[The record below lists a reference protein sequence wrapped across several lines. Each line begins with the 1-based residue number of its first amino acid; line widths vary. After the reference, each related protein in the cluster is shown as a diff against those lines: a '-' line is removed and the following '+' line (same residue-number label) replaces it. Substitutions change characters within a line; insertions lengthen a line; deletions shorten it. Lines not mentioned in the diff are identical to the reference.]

1 MVPQDMINTVP
12 VVPYGELSPQR
23 FWKEFVSQRRPVV
36 LDGLDAHIAEL
47 SRKWTKENLSE
58 RAGDCMLEVEFSD
71 EGGARKYGQG
81 MKQTMPFRRFLQSI
95 ADGEDSW
102 YLTTQDVPTEIDGHP
117 ALYGSPLV
125 ALEGDFPRLPELAGS
140 LVPASINLWM
150 GLSAQGT
157 SSGLH
162 HDFHD
167 NLYSL
172 LRGRKTFRLWPP
184 SALDSMY
191 PHGRPVKRWPN
202 GRVVYSEQG
211 NIGPDGVDMDEER
224 RWEEKVAAESELEM
238 AEKAVEAGEQG
249 AKRRLQAANRR
260 LDAVMDAAMDE
271 GSEWLDDFDAMER
284 PAQRP
289 TTSGAAPIPPSF
301 SRIDADLPPAEI
313 KKKFPRFKGFSSAI
327 TCTVEAGQTLYL
339 PAGWWHEVTSQGA
352 GDSKD
357 APGEHMALNHWF
369 HPPDNLDA
377 EAGFSKPYTSDFWPA
392 VWRGRCR
399 HAAAAPGGTANPGS
413 EAGGDLVLLQ
423 AAGLSHGPVD
433 HHHDHHHHHHDGK
446 SCCSGHR
453 AGAGYRPLKWDGPW
467 GMGRRHHLNRFLAVA
482 AFQAPAKRR
491 RGL

>member
-1 MVPQDMINTVP
+1 
-12 VVPYGELSPQR
+12 
-23 FWKEFVSQRRPVV
+23 
-36 LDGLDAHIAEL
+36 
-47 SRKWTKENLSE
+47 
-58 RAGDCMLEVEFSD
+58 MLEVEFSD
-71 EGGARKYGQG
+71 EGAARKYGQG

-95 ADGEDSW
+95 ADGEDSR

-224 RWEEKVAAESELEM
+224 RWEEKFAAEMELEM

-289 TTSGAAPIPPSF
+289 ATSGAAPIPPSF

-339 PAGWWHEVTSQGA
+339 PAGWWHEVTSQGF
-352 GDSKD
+352 GGSKD

-377 EAGFSKPYTSDFWPA
+377 EAGFSKPYTRLGCRTGLLITTMITATIITVENVFHTAHPSVTCEFKGIDGLQREYGHDRAYPVLSLRGDWTSEFTWNTKQIFVYANVEFETRQNKRNEMLMWSKLLTSKDEATVDLPRLAQQFPYA
-392 VWRGRCR
+392 VTDQGYTLRGTPFNISITWNVMPRVGR
-399 HAAAAPGGTANPGS
+399 LYTRT
-413 EAGGDLVLLQ
+413 Q
-423 AAGLSHGPVD
+423 AF
-433 HHHDHHHHHHDGK
+433 
-446 SCCSGHR
+446 
-453 AGAGYRPLKWDGPW
+453 GPW
-467 GMGRRHHLNRFLAVA
+467 ELPQDYQTLQKEG
-482 AFQAPAKRR
+482 
-491 RGL
+491 